1 MTLHQANK
9 LIIDSI
15 QKKLK
20 IPEDK
25 MHRSYGQFGNTV
37 SSTIPIGLKQELMKS
52 DKNTGS
58 RTALLLGFGVGLSWA
73 GNIVNF

>member
-1 MTLHQANK
+1 MANIRMPE
-9 LIIDSI
+9 LLTCI

-20 IPEDK
+20 IPEEK
-25 MHRSYGQFGNTV
+25 MHRSYGEFGNTV
-37 SSTIPIGLKQELMKS
+37 SSTIPIGLKQELMGCG
-52 DKNTGS
+52 KNTGS